1 MKRPEWNLEWNEGM
15 SAGAPDVDANH
26 QRFIALIRELD
37 RSSTERTNAAEI
49 HNRLRHVIDL
59 TERHFEQEEK
69 FLQEW
74 RYSNADVHASSHK
87 LVLKILKRIRDS
99 FIPCGHEAGWPEAA
113 LKIKNLLVS
122 HILAEDMQCELF
134 QFSKRER
141 SSSKEK
147 LEWHHPH

>member
-1 MKRPEWNLEWNEGM
+1 MKRSERILEWTEGM
-15 SAGAPDVDANH
+15 SAGTPEVDANH
-26 QRFIALIRELD
+26 QRLIALISELD
-37 RSSTERTNAAEI
+37 PSNTKRTNAAEL
-49 HNRLRHVIDL
+49 HKRLQHVIDH
-59 TERHFEQEEK
+59 TERHFEREEK
-69 FLQEW
+69 FLREW

-141 SSSKEK
+141 SSSKENQ
-147 LEWHHPH
+147 EWRHPH